1 MTDNELLL
9 AISGM
14 LDNKILPIN
23 ERLTRLESTIT
34 RLELIIENDVKRDI
48 RVLAENYLPS
58 ATRYEDSENTMKNI
72 ENDIELLKKVVSEH
86 SEKLNHIA

>member
-58 ATRYEDSENTMKNI
+58 ATRYEDSVNTMKNI
-72 ENDIELLKKVVSEH
+72 ENDIELLKKVVS
-86 SEKLNHIA
+86 

>member
-58 ATRYEDSENTMKNI
+58 ATRYEDSVNTMKNI

>member
-23 ERLTRLESTIT
+23 ERLT

-58 ATRYEDSENTMKNI
+58 ATRYEDSVYCLVNY
-72 ENDIELLKKVVSEH
+72 L
-86 SEKLNHIA
+86 